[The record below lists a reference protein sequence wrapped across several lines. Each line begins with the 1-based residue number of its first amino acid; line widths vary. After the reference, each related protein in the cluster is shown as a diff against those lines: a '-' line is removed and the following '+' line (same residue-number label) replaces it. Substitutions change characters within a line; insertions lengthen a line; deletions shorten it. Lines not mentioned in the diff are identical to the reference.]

1 MADKDILKKKLF
13 EMLDACNDQLAKYKE
28 LRAKGLS
35 KDDVFEAIFDSRKQI
50 ITEILEL
57 ISAK

>member
-1 MADKDILKKKLF
+1 VADKDQLKKRLF
-13 EMLDACNDQLAKYKE
+13 EMLDACNEQLAKYKE

-35 KDDVFEAIFDSRKQI
+35 KDDVFEAIFDARKQVL
-50 ITEILEL
+50 TEILEL